1 MSNDKADILPL
12 NPSSKL
18 VIHDKVHDTS
28 KTADT
33 NKTEDKSKTTDT
45 NKALEDKL
53 LYFCFP

>member
-28 KTADT
+28 KT
-33 NKTEDKSKTTDT
+33 EDKSKTTDT
-45 NKALEDKL
+45 NKALEDTL